1 MSNVFKNLLGTS
13 ADLFHSFSG
22 SHRGDDCP
30 CKLIKPSSS
39 IWTAAQTNDIDT
51 ITARVEQ
58 NPTSASKLDAYGY
71 SALHYAAQHNHL
83 QIVELLLGKGCP
95 VDGNSCGATPLHRAA
110 YAGSTEACRLLL
122 KAHADVNA
130 MDTSFSDNATPL
142 HKAYSGGHVDIVNL
156 LLQHGATP
164 TLLDAQGKH
173 PEQLLKKKHYGK
185 FGLVP
190 QEDIVVSTTS
200 AAETI
205 TTAAATTTTNK
216 PTSTLAATDIHTST
230 IVNDTTISTNN
241 SLAIPPSVHVDN
253 SNIGLECQQCKKTSI
268 SFARLIDGTLLCL
281 DCKYN
286 T

>member
-1 MSNVFKNLLGTS
+1 MASIFKNMLGSS
-13 ADLFHSFSG
+13 AELFHAFSG

-51 ITARVEQ
+51 ITAKMEQ
-58 NPTSASKLDAYGY
+58 NPSSASKLDAYGY

-83 QIVELLLGKGCP
+83 QIVEMLLAKGCP

-122 KAHADVNA
+122 IAHADVNV

-156 LLQHGATP
+156 LLQHGANP
-164 TLLDAQGKH
+164 TLLDAQGKC
-173 PEQLLKKKHYGK
+173 PEQLLKKKHYEK
-185 FGLVP
+185 FGLKS
-190 QEDIVVSTTS
+190 QEDAFVSTTC
-200 AAETI
+200 APETTTTVI
-205 TTAAATTTTNK
+205 TSTAAAVATDRNSSTLDSNTTNNG
-216 PTSTLAATDIHTST
+216 TT
-230 IVNDTTISTNN
+230 NDN
-241 SLAIPPSVHVDN
+241 SLAIVPVSTVPVDN
-253 SNIGLECQQCKKTSI
+253 NNIGLECQQCKKTSI

-286 T
+286 S

>member
-1 MSNVFKNLLGTS
+1 MSNVLKNLLGTS

-58 NPTSASKLDAYGY
+58 NPASASKLDAYGY

-83 QIVELLLGKGCP
+83 QIVELLLTKGCS

-110 YAGSTEACRLLL
+110 YAGSTDACRLLL
-122 KAHADVNA
+122 KAHADVNV

-142 HKAYSGGHVDIVNL
+142 HKAYSGGHVEIVNL
-156 LLQHGATP
+156 LLQHGANP
-164 TLLDAQGKH
+164 TLLDAQGKC

-190 QEDIVVSTTS
+190 QEDTAVVSAVGTGTTATTATTATTS
-200 AAETI
+200 N
-205 TTAAATTTTNK
+205 TTAAA
-216 PTSTLAATDIHTST
+216 STLIATDMVSPSLD
-230 IVNDTTISTNN
+230 NDTTISAP
-241 SLAIPPSVHVDN
+241 SSVHTD
-253 SNIGLECQQCKKTSI
+253 SSKIGLECQQCKKTSI
-268 SFARLIDGTLLCL
+268 SFARLTDGTLLCL
-281 DCKYN
+281 DCKYH